1 MINLDE
7 LLSNLQE
14 WIKTDRELDN
24 TLIRLNNLKSYLDEE
39 TERMQRER
47 TYKVRLP
54 LRLVIHQK
62 YAFDDVSNPEELER
76 HRQAINAYNKDVE
89 VYNKLLDKDKRMVNE
104 VAKQIKALTFEQYQ
118 DAMEGQGTIKEFNKL
133 KNTWRVG

>member
-7 LLSNLQE
+7 LLSDLQE
-14 WIKTDRELDN
+14 WIKTDCELDN

-47 TYKVRLP
+47 IHKVKLP

-62 YAFDDVSNPEELER
+62 YR
-76 HRQAINAYNKDVE
+76 K
-89 VYNKLLDKDKRMVNE
+89 
-104 VAKQIKALTFEQYQ
+104 
-118 DAMEGQGTIKEFNKL
+118 
-133 KNTWRVG
+133 

>member
-7 LLSNLQE
+7 LLSDLQE

-24 TLIRLNNLKSYLDEE
+24 TLIRLNNLKKYLDEE

-47 TYKVRLP
+47 IHKVKLP

-62 YAFDDVSNPEELER
+62 YLFDDVSNTEELKQYK
-76 HRQAINAYNKDVE
+76 QAINTYNKDVDT
-89 VYNKLLDKDKRMVNE
+89 YNKLLDKDKYLVNE
-104 VAKQIKALTFEQYQ
+104 ISEQIKALTFEQYQ
-118 DAMEGQGTIKEFNKL
+118 DAMNGQGTLEGFNKL
-133 KNTWRVG
+133 KNTWCIS

>member
-1 MINLDE
+1 MINLDK
-7 LLSNLQE
+7 LLINLQE

-47 TYKVRLP
+47 IHKVKLP

-62 YAFDDVSNPEELER
+62 YLFDDVSNTEELKQYK
-76 HRQAINAYNKDVE
+76 QAINTYNKDVDT
-89 VYNKLLDKDKRMVNE
+89 YNKLLDKDKYLVNE
-104 VAKQIKALTFEQYQ
+104 ISEQIKGLTFEQYQ
-118 DAMEGQGTIKEFNKL
+118 DAMNGQGTLEGFNKL
-133 KNTWRVG
+133 KNTWCIS

>member
-1 MINLDE
+1 MINLDK
-7 LLSNLQE
+7 LLNDIQE
-14 WIKTDRELDN
+14 WIKTNNEMKN
-24 TLIRLNNLKSYLDEE
+24 ALIRINNQKKCLEKE
-39 TERMQRER
+39 TERMQHER
-47 TYKVRLP
+47 VYKVKLP

-89 VYNKLLDKDKRMVNE
+89 AYNKLLDKDKRMVNE

>member
-24 TLIRLNNLKSYLDEE
+24 TLIRLNNLKSYLDKE

>member
-14 WIKTDRELDN
+14 WIKTDCELDN

-39 TERMQRER
+39 TERMQCER
-47 TYKVRLP
+47 IHKVKLP

-62 YAFDDVSNPEELER
+62 YR
-76 HRQAINAYNKDVE
+76 K
-89 VYNKLLDKDKRMVNE
+89 
-104 VAKQIKALTFEQYQ
+104 
-118 DAMEGQGTIKEFNKL
+118 
-133 KNTWRVG
+133 